1 MSNYRQALIEA
12 VQARR
17 DKLDCVSD
25 VREEDGLLRVVLTL
39 DQPVFHRRKEIHNWL
54 FHCVVAA
61 RKLHQGASRNLPI
74 FRGLDELSLNRAL
87 RTGIDVEPSDRHWYG
102 DAMEKA
108 LEYGGDYPAV
118 LIIDGNSSE
127 RPYRDV
133 PVDASIDD
141 HAAARTWSGA
151 DALPSSSEKFL
162 RYSRLPVNDTNRG
175 SSYETAY
182 AWYIPGDPKEA
193 LLGVIECRPLVQS
206 GAVSNGGG

>member
-1 MSNYRQALIEA
+1 MSNFRQALIEA

-39 DQPVFHRRKEIHNWL
+39 DQPVFDSRKKIHNWL
-54 FHCVVAA
+54 FDCTVAA
-61 RKLHQGASRNLPI
+61 RKLHLGASRNLPI

-102 DAMEKA
+102 DALEKA

-118 LIIDGNSSE
+118 LIIDGNRTK

-133 PVDASIDD
+133 PVDAPADD
-141 HAAARTWSGA
+141 HAAAKTWSGG
-151 DALPSSSEKFL
+151 DALVSSNGKFL
-162 RYSRLPVNDTNRG
+162 RYSRLPVNDINRG

-182 AWYIPGDPKEA
+182 GWYIPDDPKEA
-193 LLGVIECRPLVQS
+193 LLGVIECRRAEGRTV
-206 GAVSNGGG
+206 